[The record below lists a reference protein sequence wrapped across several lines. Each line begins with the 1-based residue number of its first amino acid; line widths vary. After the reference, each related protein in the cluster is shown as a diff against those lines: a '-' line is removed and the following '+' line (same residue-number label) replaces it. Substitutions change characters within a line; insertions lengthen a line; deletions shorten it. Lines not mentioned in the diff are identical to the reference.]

1 MAVLNNL
8 SVPLGDSGESR
19 GTLMPKLQYRFRV
32 NFIGMGNGNGNDATH
47 NVVSVTRPNF
57 SHEEVVV
64 DTYNSK
70 IYLAGKHSWEPI
82 TIELRDD
89 IDSQTSQLLDSQV
102 AKQIDMATQ
111 SSSRA
116 GASYKFEVIIENLNG
131 ANPVIGDS
139 AVLDKWE
146 LSGCYISNLT
156 YNDSNYSSGGEFQS
170 ITVQVKF
177 DNAAHIVD
185 GNDAFSGADLSPNT
199 ASDSGAT
206 T

>member
-32 NFIGMGNGNGNDATH
+32 NFIGMGNGQGNDATH
-47 NVVSVTRPNF
+47 NVISVQRPNM
-57 SHEEVVV
+57 SHDEVVV

-89 IDSQTSQLLDSQV
+89 IDSETSKLLDSQV

-116 GASYKFEVIIENLNG
+116 GASYKF
-131 ANPVIGDS
+131 ATTPDS
-139 AVLDKWE
+139 VLDVWE
-146 LSGCYISNLT
+146 LAGCYIANLT
-156 YNDSNYSSGGEFQS
+156 YNESNYSAGGEFQS
-170 ITVQVKF
+170 ISVQIKF
-177 DNAAHIVD
+177 DNAAHLVGGVD
-185 GNDAFSGADLSPNT
+185 ALSGATLSPNA

-206 T
+206 S

>member
-32 NFIGMGNGNGNDATH
+32 NFIGMGNGQGNDATH
-47 NVVSVTRPNF
+47 NVISVQRPNM
-57 SHEEVVV
+57 SHDEVVV

-89 IDSQTSQLLDSQV
+89 IDSETSKLLDSQV

-116 GASYKFEVIIENLNG
+116 GASYKFAVTIENLNG
-131 ANPVIGDS
+131 GNPTTPDS
-139 AVLDKWE
+139 VLDVWE
-146 LSGCYISNLT
+146 LSGCYIANLT
-156 YNDSNYSSGGEFQS
+156 YNESNYSAGGEFQS
-170 ITVQVKF
+170 ISVQIKF
-177 DNAAHIVD
+177 DNAAHLVGGVD
-185 GNDAFSGADLSPNT
+185 ALSGATLSPNA

-206 T
+206 S